1 LAAVNRRDFSLAALA
16 VGAAGVAAW
25 AQPAPAP
32 APTILPPPSPSPH
45 DALVQLLAES
55 KAAALAGMVLTRD
68 GGVIWNDA
76 AGRRRADQPTPVT
89 SEDLWHLGSNTKAM
103 TAALYARLVEQGKAK
118 WGATV
123 PELFPDLKTHP
134 AWATTTIEQLMSHR
148 AGVSDPALLNAAWS
162 ISARTDPRPLR
173 DQRRALVAKVFGSPP
188 GGKPGTFEYANTDFI
203 VAGAAIERIA
213 DAPWEDV
220 IRAELFEPL
229 GITTAGFGAPQG
241 DQPWGHTRDGTPLD
255 PAGPADNP
263 AALGPAGTVHISLQD
278 YAKFV
283 RLFMTD
289 GSGVLSPDSIRR
301 LTTPPTDED
310 RSYALGWGTFRSR
323 PWAKGPVLFH
333 EGSNIFWRIV
343 TLVAPA
349 RGIAVVTATNDD
361 ARGAKAAQSLALRL
375 VQQYAPV

>member
-16 VGAAGVAAW
+16 MGASATAASAEPATAVAPP
-25 AQPAPAP
+25 PAPL
-32 APTILPPPSPSPH
+32 TNPH
-45 DALVQLLAES
+45 EALLQLLADS

-68 GGVIWNDA
+68 GGVIWNEA
-76 AGRRRADQPTPVT
+76 AGCRRADQPTPVT
-89 SEDLWHLGSNTKAM
+89 GEDLWHLGSNTKAM

-134 AWATTTIEQLMSHR
+134 AWAATTIEQLMSHR
-148 AGVSDPALLNAAWS
+148 AGLSDPALLSTAWL

-173 DQRRALVAKVFGSPP
+173 DQRRALAAKAFGAPP
-188 GGKPGTFEYANTDFI
+188 MGKPGTYEYANTDFI
-203 VAGAAIERIA
+203 VVGAAIERIA

-229 GITTAGFGAPQG
+229 EITTAGFGAPQG
-241 DQPWGHTRDGTPLD
+241 DQPWGHYRDGTPLD
-255 PAGPADNP
+255 PTGPSDNP
-263 AALGPAGTVHISLQD
+263 AALGPAGTAHMSLQD
-278 YAKFV
+278 YAKFL

-289 GSGVLSPDSIRR
+289 GAGVLSPDSIRR
-301 LTTPPTDED
+301 LTTPPTAED
-310 RSYALGWGTFRSR
+310 RDYALGWGTFRSR

-333 EGSNIFWRIV
+333 EGSNTFWRIV

-361 ARGAKAAQSLALRL
+361 ARGAKAAQSLALKL